1 MTETV
6 APAPTMRRLVPPRTP
21 RQRLTGIGVVVALV
35 ALLGYGWRDTGASV
49 LDLIHGIGNT
59 WRLVSRAVPPDGGVL
74 SDSIRGSILTLNT
87 ALLATAGALVLSLL
101 LTPLAAR
108 NIAPHRLVYEGARL
122 LIGVL
127 RAIPEFAF
135 ALIFLVAVGHT
146 PYSIVLAIGA
156 HTVGVLGKLFAE
168 AVEDM
173 DMGPVD
179 ALRAAGAGRL
189 QVFLHA
195 VLPGIAATFTGLALY
210 RLDTNVRAALYLGA
224 FGGGGLGFMLF
235 NSMQLFQYKQATTE
249 LAALARSD
257 RDPVLQL
264 LSLYLLD
271 VAAKDDPELEKKVSD
286 MRGSLRA
293 RSTPQEMNR
302 TIEKAGGNMEVIV
315 LSRMLHDAVEWLY
328 AAPAAR

>member
-1 MTETV
+1 VTETAAPMPV
-6 APAPTMRRLVPPRTP
+6 ARRLSPPRTL
-21 RQRLTGIGVVVALV
+21 RQRAVSWGIAAAVLAV
-35 ALLGYGWRDTGASV
+35 LGYAWYDTGASV
-49 LDLIHGIGNT
+49 LDLVHGIGNT
-59 WRLVSRAVPPDGGVL
+59 LRLVERALPPDWSVL
-74 SDSIRGSILTLNT
+74 REAIKGSILTFNT

-108 NIAPHRLVYEGARL
+108 NISPHRLVYEGARL
-122 LIGVL
+122 VIGIL
-127 RAIPEFAF
+127 RAIPEFVF
-135 ALIFLVAVGHT
+135 ALIFLVAVGIT

-195 VLPGIAATFTGLALY
+195 ILPGIAATFTGLALY

-235 NSMQLFQYKQATTE
+235 NSMQLFQYQQATTE
-249 LAALARSD
+249 L
-257 RDPVLQL
+257 
-264 LSLYLLD
+264 
-271 VAAKDDPELEKKVSD
+271 
-286 MRGSLRA
+286 
-293 RSTPQEMNR
+293 
-302 TIEKAGGNMEVIV
+302 IV
-315 LSRMLHDAVEWLY
+315 LLALLLVVERVSSLL
-328 AAPAAR
+328 RQKIL

>member
-1 MTETV
+1 VSETAIPV
-6 APAPTMRRLVPPRTP
+6 RSVRSLVPVRTL
-21 RQRLTGIGVVVALV
+21 RQRAVAAGIGLAIFAV
-35 ALLGYGWRDTGASV
+35 LGYAWHDTGASV

-59 WRLVSRAVPPDGGVL
+59 FRLIARALPPDWSVL
-74 SDSIRGSILTLNT
+74 RASISGSILTLNT
-87 ALLATAGALVLSLL
+87 ALLGTAGALVLSLL

-108 NIAPHRLVYEGARL
+108 NISPHRLVYEAARL
-122 LIGVL
+122 VIGVL
-127 RAIPEFAF
+127 RAVPEFVF
-135 ALIFLVAVGHT
+135 ALIFLVAVGIT

-235 NSMQLFQYKQATTE
+235 NSMQLFQYQQATTE
-249 LAALARSD
+249 L
-257 RDPVLQL
+257 
-264 LSLYLLD
+264 
-271 VAAKDDPELEKKVSD
+271 
-286 MRGSLRA
+286 
-293 RSTPQEMNR
+293 
-302 TIEKAGGNMEVIV
+302 IV
-315 LSRMLHDAVEWLY
+315 LLVLLLVVERVSLLL
-328 AAPAAR
+328 RQKIL